1 MQLTNYEIHNAGM
14 TIVRFASTART
25 LVRKNVSSA
34 HATTISK
41 KTGEAIDNW
50 LRKQPEHVIYGSLP
64 SYRQS
69 FQARKPVDL
78 DLAVDNLKEAATE
91 ILEIFKKT
99 SKKESRIKQT
109 RYGYCIQV
117 KTNGDWTTAV
127 DIHKL
132 GTYHR
137 KYIHGST
144 LEPYEKDK
152 LKIQRI
158 TDQVLRKADS
168 VMEQRIVKPK
178 RHLKDV
184 VDFIN
189 IAKLLI
195 ASKEIRQLAKIA
207 KGKNIKTANK
217 ILIEAK
223 EAREALKVLEQYA
236 RTLKDYGKKH
246 RIKRDTIPAQKKEQ
260 FITFAKA
267 NPKIPVENLMFTNG
281 SIAKVEPMP
290 KQKKDIFT
298 SGFLGFKNRR

>member
-1 MQLTNYEIHNAGM
+1 MQLTNYEIHNAGI

-41 KTGEAIDNW
+41 KSGEAIDNW
-50 LRKQPEHVIYGSLP
+50 LRKQPRHIIYGSLP

-69 FQARKPVDL
+69 FQSRKPVDL
-78 DLAVDNLKEAATE
+78 DLAVDDLKEATTE

-99 SKKESRIKQT
+99 SRKESRIKQT
-109 RYGYCIQV
+109 RYGYNIQV
-117 KTNGDWTTAV
+117 KTNETWITAV

-152 LKIQRI
+152 LIIQRI

-168 VMEQRIVKPK
+168 VMEQRIIKPK

-189 IAKLLI
+189 ISKLLI
-195 ASKEIRQLAKIA
+195 KSKKIRQLAKIA
-207 KGKNIKTANK
+207 KGKGIKKAEQ

-223 EAREALKVLEQYA
+223 EAREALKIWEQYA
-236 RTLKDYGKKH
+236 RNLKDYGKKH
-246 RIKRDTIPAQKKEQ
+246 RIKRATIPENKEEQ

-281 SIAKVEPMP
+281 SIEKVERMP
-290 KQKKDIFT
+290 KQKEESFASVFFKE
-298 SGFLGFKNRR
+298 KNRR